1 MPFGWYRWNWIPFL
15 IQSAPEVFRQ
25 KRRELIQGIL
35 HVKVVADFLVV
46 VGCGDTHKQAVQ
58 DHDKNLM
65 TFLQL
70 RQDYGL
76 KFNVEKLKLRQTEV
90 SFIGHN
96 TTSEW
101 LQADQAKVEAICN
114 MLASTDKAGVQS
126 LLSLLQY
133 LSKDFPNL
141 ANVTKLRELTHIN
154 GKTHKPLHLTG

>member
-1 MPFGWYRWNWIPFL
+1 M
-15 IQSAPEVFRQ
+15 
-25 KRRELIQGIL
+25 
-35 HVKVVADFLVV
+35 VADFLVV

-114 MLASTDKAGVQS
+114 MLAPTDKAGVQS